1 MRIEEL
7 AYLCEEAA
15 RDLASRSE
23 RPVPAA
29 VVVPGMPSS
38 RIVELPD
45 FPPDDETRARVL
57 DALAQREIVEAARPA
72 YGFMAEAETA
82 DRQEVVVVVYGARSH
97 PPRVTAAG
105 FREDGALG
113 EFAPAEP
120 LDPAA
125 LPFLHPLQHAA
136 ESVSAG

>member
-15 RDLASRSE
+15 RDLVSRRE
-23 RPVPAA
+23 RPFPAA
-29 VVVPGMPSS
+29 VVLPGVPAS

-45 FPPDDETRARVL
+45 FPDDDTGRSAVL

-72 YGFMAEAETA
+72 YGFLAEAVTA
-82 DRQEVVVVVYGARSH
+82 DGEEVVIVVYGAHSH
-97 PPRVTAAG
+97 PPRITAAAID
-105 FREDGALG
+105 EQDALG

-136 ESVSAG
+136 ESVSAS